1 MIGVEWF
8 FVDIKG
14 MEYRDFYKSKEK
26 KDFDKFSDNLQVLPN
41 YQDFQ

>member
-1 MIGVEWF
+1 MICVEWF

-26 KDFDKFSDNLQVLPN
+26 DFDKFSDNLQVLPN
-41 YQDFQ
+41 YQDF